1 MKKVFKK
8 IYEVI
13 ALLLGVDCEA
23 RRQAVDN
30 GICDFGGQGRN
41 NYGL

>member
-13 ALLLGVDCEA
+13 ALLLGADCA
-23 RRQAVDN
+23 TRREAVDN
-30 GICDFGGQGRN
+30 GICDFGGQGRD
-41 NYGL
+41 NYGH